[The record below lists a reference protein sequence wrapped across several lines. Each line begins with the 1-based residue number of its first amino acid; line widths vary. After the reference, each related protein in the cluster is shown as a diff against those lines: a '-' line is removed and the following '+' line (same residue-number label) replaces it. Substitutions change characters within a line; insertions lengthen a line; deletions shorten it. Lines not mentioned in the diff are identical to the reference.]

1 MTHAQSVLQLVQKDA
16 QELHTKISGN
26 IAKAEAA
33 TWADVHAMQVEAHR
47 LSAKILDNANEQSET
62 LDAGVRSAVNA
73 LEASARLV
81 QDKAIAAKENI
92 RLANTAMLDASRDL
106 VHNMSQ
112 SIDALRTS
120 AAKAI
125 APKEVRA

>member
-1 MTHAQSVLQLVQKDA
+1 MTHAQTVLELAHKDA
-16 QELHTKISGN
+16 QELHKKISGN

-47 LSAKILDNANEQSET
+47 LAAKIGNEAKDKSET
-62 LDAGVRSAVNA
+62 LDAGVKSAVDA

-81 QDKAIAAKENI
+81 QDKAVAAKDNI
-92 RLANTAMLDASRDL
+92 KLANTAMLDAS
-106 VHNMSQ
+106 HNLAHMVSE
-112 SIDALRTS
+112 SIAALRTS